1 LPTKADCRGKAAY
14 SVANEFACAIEKA
27 PLTNGAD

>member
-1 LPTKADCRGKAAY
+1 MAAY

-27 PLTNGAD
+27 LLTNGAD